1 MLRNIISNEIF
12 LLFPKY
18 QKKKKNF
25 TRQSSG
31 IVCKNQ
37 QITIVH

>member
-18 QKKKKNF
+18 KKKKNF